1 MKRMLL
7 VVGAIGLSAAMLGTA
22 FIGSQWRST
31 QDRQDLLAPF
41 YQPPVLIPAVPG
53 TLIRSEPLDVSV
65 PGATSYRVLYSTQR
79 PDDSLAVS
87 SGMVFVP
94 TSPAPP
100 GGRPIVAWAHGT
112 LGQGAPCAPS
122 RSTTPL
128 SDTANWLNQMMKL
141 GWIVTATDYAGLGT
155 PGPNLYLVAEAE
167 VRDVVNSVRAAR
179 NLVGTEASNRYVV
192 WGHSQGGHS
201 ALWSG
206 HLGPALAPE
215 LRLLGVAAAAPA
227 AELNQ
232 IVGAQ
237 WNTAVGWGIGPEV
250 AQSWPV
256 VNASL
261 PLNGVLSP
269 QGIDSA
275 AELAQECIGSTTLT
289 VQLLARLAMGQ
300 TFFVENPSRNASWKA
315 MGQAQTPDPLPA
327 SMPVLVGQS
336 TADEVVL
343 AWPNALLQELWCA
356 AGSTISTIWVGE
368 VSHQLTAETIGPE
381 AVRWIA
387 DRFAGRPAL
396 RTCQMAPPVSAA
408 ANEQ

>member
-1 MKRMLL
+1 
-7 VVGAIGLSAAMLGTA
+7 
-22 FIGSQWRST
+22 
-31 QDRQDLLAPF
+31 
-41 YQPPVLIPAVPG
+41 
-53 TLIRSEPLDVSV
+53 
-65 PGATSYRVLYSTQR
+65 
-79 PDDSLAVS
+79 
-87 SGMVFVP
+87 
-94 TSPAPP
+94 
-100 GGRPIVAWAHGT
+100 
-112 LGQGAPCAPS
+112 
-122 RSTTPL
+122 
-128 SDTANWLNQMMKL
+128 MMKL